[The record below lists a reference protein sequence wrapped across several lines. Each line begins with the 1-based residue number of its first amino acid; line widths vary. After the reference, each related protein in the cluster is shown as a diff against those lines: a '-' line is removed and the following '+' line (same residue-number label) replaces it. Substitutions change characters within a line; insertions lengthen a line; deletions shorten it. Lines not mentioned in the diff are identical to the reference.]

1 MKFWNYA
8 TGEPWAIDEPVL
20 NNLLSIVTRDHKS
33 PDETIEAISSRVG
46 KKLDHHYKVEVH
58 DGVAVLPVTGP
69 LFRYANLFT
78 AISGATSYEL
88 LAKDFAKA
96 LSDPAITSIIFD
108 IDSPGGEVNGCA
120 ELARMIYDARGK
132 KPITAYASGD
142 IASGAYW
149 LASACDEIVVSDT
162 SMVGSIGVVAVY
174 RSGNKQ
180 NTIEVVSSQSPHK
193 RLDPENDED
202 RSRLQNRIDD
212 LASVFIDAIAKHRG
226 VDPPTVKSTY
236 GKGDVFIGTL
246 AVKSGLADRTGSLD
260 QLITEYSLQ
269 NEPYRNPANVQDSLV
284 MEQGNLDEDISM
296 PKKETV
302 ADSGNTSAESTQ
314 QAPMSVS
321 YLKENHPDIV
331 KAIQDETVASCEADF
346 ADRLSVTTTEA
357 EKLTISAV
365 ESERARIGAIIGAD
379 EAKGR
384 EELAKH
390 LAFST
395 EMSAEMALATLK
407 ASPAK
412 SAKATGSGFEQA
424 MADMA
429 NPDIEPNDGESEEV
443 SADMVAKRIAQFGS
457 NGGAG

>member
-20 NNLLSIVTRDHKS
+20 NNLLSIITRGHKS

-46 KKLDHHYKVEVH
+46 KDLDHHYKVEVH
-58 DGVAVLPVTGP
+58 GGVAVLPVTGP

-88 LAKDFAKA
+88 LAKDFSKA
-96 LSDPAITSIIFD
+96 LADPSISSIIFD

-120 ELARMIYDARGK
+120 ELARMIFDARGK
-132 KPITAYASGD
+132 KPIIAYASGD

-149 LASACDEIVVSDT
+149 LASACDEVVVSDT

-174 RSGNKQ
+174 RGGNKD

-193 RLDPENDED
+193 RLDPEKDQD
-202 RSRLQNRIDD
+202 RKRLQNRIDD
-212 LASVFIDAIAKHRG
+212 LASVFIEAIAKHRG
-226 VDPPTVKSTY
+226 VDPPTVKSNY
-236 GKGDVFIGTL
+236 GKGDVFIGSL
-246 AVKSGLADRTGSLD
+246 AVDSGLADRTGSLD
-260 QLITEYSLQ
+260 QLINELSLR
-269 NEPYRNPANVQDSLV
+269 NEPYQNPANVQDSLV
-284 MEQGNLDEDISM
+284 LEQKNLEEDISM
-296 PKKETV
+296 SKKEAVAGSDPVAPTV
-302 ADSGNTSAESTQ
+302 D
-314 QAPMSVS
+314 APMSVS
-321 YLKENHPDIV
+321 YLKENHPDVV
-331 KAIQDETVASCEADF
+331 KAIQEETVALAESDF
-346 ADRLSVTTTEA
+346 ADRMSVATTEA
-357 EKLTISAV
+357 EKHTISAV
-365 ESERARIGAIIGAD
+365 EAERARIGSIVGSS

-395 EMSAEMALATLK
+395 EMSADMALATLK
-407 ASPAK
+407 ASPVKNAET
-412 SAKATGSGFEQA
+412 TGTGFEQA

-429 NPDIEPNDGESEEV
+429 NPDIEADDGESEEV

-457 NGGAG
+457 MGGAA

>member
-46 KKLDHHYKVEVH
+46 KDLDHHYKVEVH

-120 ELARMIYDARGK
+120 ELARMIYVARGK
-132 KPITAYASGD
+132 KPIIAYASGD

-193 RLDPENDED
+193 RLDPEKDED

-226 VDPPTVKSTY
+226 VDPPTVKSSY

-269 NEPYRNPANVQDSLV
+269 NEPYRCSATDSLV

-302 ADSGNTSAESTQ
+302 EDSGNANAESTQ

-321 YLKENHPDIV
+321 YLTDKHPGIV
-331 KAIQDETVASCEADF
+331 KAIQDETVASCEAGF
-346 ADRLSVTTTEA
+346 ADRLNATATEA

-365 ESERARIGAIIGAD
+365 ETERARIGAIVGAD

-412 SAKATGSGFEQA
+412 STESTGSGFEQA
-424 MADMA
+424 MADMT
-429 NPDIEPNDGESEEV
+429 NPDIEPDDGESEGV
-443 SADMVAKRIAQFGS
+443 SADMIAKRIAQFGA
-457 NGGAG
+457 NQGGAA

>member
-46 KKLDHHYKVEVH
+46 KDLDHHYKVEVH

-96 LSDPAITSIIFD
+96 LSDPAISSIIFD

-120 ELARMIYDARGK
+120 ELARMIYDARGQ

-180 NTIEVVSSQSPHK
+180 NKQSTIEVVSSQSPHK
-193 RLDPENDED
+193 RLDPEKDED

-269 NEPYRNPANVQDSLV
+269 NETYRCSATDSLV
-284 MEQGNLDEDISM
+284 MEQGNLEEDISM

-302 ADSGNTSAESTQ
+302 ADSGSAESTQ

-331 KAIQDETVASCEADF
+331 KAIQDETVAICEADF

-412 SAKATGSGFEQA
+412 STEATGSGFEQA

-429 NPDIEPNDGESEEV
+429 NPDIEPDDGESEEV
-443 SADMVAKRIAQFGS
+443 SADLIAKRIAQFGTNS
-457 NGGAG
+457 GDVA

>member
-46 KKLDHHYKVEVH
+46 KDLDHHYKVEVH

-120 ELARMIYDARGK
+120 ELARMIYVARGK
-132 KPITAYASGD
+132 KPIIAYASGD

-193 RLDPENDED
+193 RLDPEKDED

-226 VDPPTVKSTY
+226 VDPPTVKSSY

-284 MEQGNLDEDISM
+284 MEHLKPDEDKSM

-302 ADSGNTSAESTQ
+302 ADSGSVESTQ
-314 QAPMSVS
+314 QTPMSVS

-331 KAIQDETVASCEADF
+331 KAIQDETVVSCEDDF
-346 ADRLSVTTTEA
+346 ADRLSVAANES

-365 ESERARIGAIIGAD
+365 ESERARIGAIVGSS

-384 EELAKH
+384 EGLAKH

-395 EMSAEMALATLK
+395 EMSADMALATLK

-412 SAKATGSGFEQA
+412 SAESAGTGFEQA

-429 NPDIEPNDGESEEV
+429 NPDIEPDDGESEEV
-443 SADMVAKRIAQFGS
+443 SADMVAKRIAQFGA
-457 NGGAG
+457 NGGAS